1 MLRSSAVLPKDTE
14 GLADTP
20 FASMPDPPASPK
32 LRKTERVN
40 VVFVLA
46 TSQLMQILV
55 VAVVIAAIFFV
66 LGLIL
71 LTPALL
77 AESTHSKGSTDG
89 TLLGM
94 TLPVP
99 QALIHTTLFLVALAF
114 MYIGA
119 RAVGDGEYRST
130 FLDPLI
136 DDLHTTL
143 IARNRYRGAIAA
155 APDDVDSADIPSRGA

>member
-1 MLRSSAVLPKDTE
+1 
-14 GLADTP
+14 
-20 FASMPDPPASPK
+20 
-32 LRKTERVN
+32 
-40 VVFVLA
+40 
-46 TSQLMQILV
+46 V

-71 LTPALL
+71 LTEPLL
-77 AESTHSKGSTDG
+77 AEWTHNKGSTTG

-94 TLPVP
+94 TLPMP
-99 QALIHTTLFLVALAF
+99 QALIHTSLFLVALAF

-136 DDLHTTL
+136 EDLHTTL

-155 APDDVDSADIPSRGA
+155 AALDVDAADVSD